1 MSRCSAAKL
10 IGDAEGGGQFT
21 LECDR
26 GQDDHPEALHWDQAL
41 EITWAHWTAADE
53 QECRQYDEPAPGDA
67 AGGHG
72 ARGEPGTGPHE
83 PTETA
88 ADRPEEG

>member
-1 MSRCSAAKL
+1 MILIRCSYPKCSHSVASASVLLALDLAERSGYWEDGRDGRIYCGEHAAS
-10 IGDAEGGGQFT
+10 ATNVGQ
-21 LECDR
+21 
-26 GQDDHPEALHWDQAL
+26 WN
-41 EITWAHWTAADE
+41 
-53 QECRQYDEPAPGDA
+53 APGGA

-88 ADRPEEG
+88 AGRPEEG